1 MKGYF
6 RRTPFEFRDG
16 ESAGTIPYMAPEIL
30 KRRPYGRACDWW
42 STGVVFYKLMTGR
55 VPFRGK
61 TKKMLRDRIIASPLK
76 WPKVGEHP
84 HSASSQAKDMVYLLL
99 KKNPVERLGSKQYRD
114 LRTHPFFDDFDWTRL
129 HSTGNLCNIPAIYEL
144 MQASPPPDPTTN
156 AAIGENS
163 PFNLCTLVADIA
175 FVFKAPAATTSTK
188 KRKLLKMEELTDIDR
203 SLHRPLFTYISM
215 RYKRLVSMVMD
226 NASEPLS
233 VNESFMDTTN
243 VSRRATEKLDL
254 ILFRKK
260 SFGRYWGFGVNLE
273 SVVGEGGANFYIV
286 SDMSAILRSCGRLTM
301 SLSLVRSGCRKGAWY
316 GFTTFEAKT
325 WDQYEK
331 GFSRLHIIQRAK
343 DVRIRNR
350 EHHLFPGDILTHVDG
365 EPSDRLSQ
373 AMLRQSMSRAR
384 PELLITIAPLSPLR
398 KKRPSSTRLHETFL
412 SDDSAGEP
420 SSNAAIND

>member
-1 MKGYF
+1 
-6 RRTPFEFRDG
+6 
-16 ESAGTIPYMAPEIL
+16 
-30 KRRPYGRACDWW
+30 
-42 STGVVFYKLMTGR
+42 
-55 VPFRGK
+55 
-61 TKKMLRDRIIASPLK
+61 
-76 WPKVGEHP
+76 
-84 HSASSQAKDMVYLLL
+84 
-99 KKNPVERLGSKQYRD
+99 
-114 LRTHPFFDDFDWTRL
+114 
-129 HSTGNLCNIPAIYEL
+129 
-144 MQASPPPDPTTN
+144 
-156 AAIGENS
+156 
-163 PFNLCTLVADIA
+163 
-175 FVFKAPAATTSTK
+175 
-188 KRKLLKMEELTDIDR
+188 MEELTDIDR

-243 VSRRATEKLDL
+243 VSSSEIDYEKATDAESAYGFSGYSRSMTATRSRRATEKLDL

-286 SDMSAILRSCGRLTM
+286 SSVKRGSPAQRSQILEGDVVIAVNGTKVSGLPINIVRKIMNSSEDQLVLTVLSSNPYRIMNTRQDMSAILRSCGRLTM

>member
-1 MKGYF
+1 
-6 RRTPFEFRDG
+6 
-16 ESAGTIPYMAPEIL
+16 
-30 KRRPYGRACDWW
+30 
-42 STGVVFYKLMTGR
+42 
-55 VPFRGK
+55 
-61 TKKMLRDRIIASPLK
+61 
-76 WPKVGEHP
+76 
-84 HSASSQAKDMVYLLL
+84 Q
-99 KKNPVERLGSKQYRD
+99 
-114 LRTHPFFDDFDWTRL
+114 THPFFDDFDWTRL
-129 HSTGNLCNIPAIYEL
+129 HSTGSLCNIPAIYEL
-144 MQASPPPDPTTN
+144 MQTSPPPDPTTN

-163 PFNLCTLVADIA
+163 PFNLSPLVADIA
-175 FVFKAPAATTSTK
+175 FVFRAPAATTSTK

-215 RYKRLVSMVMD
+215 RYKRLVSMVKD

-243 VSRRATEKLDL
+243 ESRRATEKLDL

-365 EPSDRLSQ
+365 EPADRLSQ